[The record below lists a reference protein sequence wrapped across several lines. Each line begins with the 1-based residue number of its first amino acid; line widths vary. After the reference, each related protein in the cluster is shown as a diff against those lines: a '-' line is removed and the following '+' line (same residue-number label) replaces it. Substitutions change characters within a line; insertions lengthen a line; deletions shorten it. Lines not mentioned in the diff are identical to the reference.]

1 MNDLKIYIG
10 RSGEV
15 IATYS
20 ILALIEAIEEGL
32 VSHSDQ
38 AWYKGLADWMAVSE
52 AIPPILPFIPGRPLL
67 NRAVWMEESHAEG
80 ELPSLAS

>member
-10 RSGEV
+10 RNGEV

-20 ILALIEAIEEGL
+20 VAQLLLAIEEGIVL
-32 VSHSDQ
+32 HSDQ
-38 AWYKGLADWMAVSE
+38 AWYKGLADWMLVSE
-52 AIPPILPFIPGRPLL
+52 AIPPILPLVPGRPP
-67 NRAVWMEESHAEG
+67 AVRGAMMEESHAEG

>member
-15 IATYS
+15 TATYS
-20 ILALIEAIEEGL
+20 IAQLIEAIEEGTIL
-32 VSHSDQ
+32 HSDQ
-38 AWYKGLADWMAVSE
+38 AWYKGLPDWMPVSE
-52 AIPPILPFIPGRPLL
+52 AIPPILPLVPGRPTVASV
-67 NRAVWMEESHAEG
+67 RVVEERRPEG